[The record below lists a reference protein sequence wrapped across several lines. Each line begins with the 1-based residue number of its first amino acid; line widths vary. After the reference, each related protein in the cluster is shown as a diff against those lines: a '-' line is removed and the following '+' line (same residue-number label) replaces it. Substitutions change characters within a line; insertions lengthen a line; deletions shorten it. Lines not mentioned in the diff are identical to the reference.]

1 MNGFKL
7 SRRSFL
13 KTMGAVACTAPFFTR
28 NLISAPPS
36 ERVRYAAFGSA
47 NMARSDI
54 NSIINHPNVD
64 FIATADVD
72 SGYLAS
78 IKKDL
83 ADKCPNLKIY
93 ADYRDLL
100 EKEKDLDCVSVTT
113 PDHCH
118 AVMAMSAMQKGLH
131 VYCQKPLTHDIY
143 ESRTLANFAARK
155 KLVTQMGI
163 QIHSEGVYRS
173 TVKMI
178 QSGIIGKIKEAYS
191 WCGNRHWGS
200 NDPRPTGSDPVP
212 STLNWDLWLNTASE
226 RPFVNE
232 IYHPGNW
239 RKVQDFGTG
248 IFGDM
253 GCHIFDPVFKAL
265 GLTAPISVRSE
276 GPRPNDYF
284 WGLKTEMLYIFP
296 GTPYTAED
304 TIKVHWYD
312 GPGERPPKEIM
323 ELVPNM
329 PALGSIFIG
338 EKGVLVIPHIAAPVV
353 YMKEGD
359 KYVEF
364 EDDDELKRLSL
375 PSLNHWHQF
384 VDGVM
389 GKGKTSAGFDYSGP
403 LTEAVLLGSIACK
416 FPKTTL
422 KWNASRMKFD
432 LKEATKLVERKYR
445 KGWDVKG
452 L

>member
-1 MNGFKL
+1 MNGFKI

-47 NMARSDI
+47 NMARADI
-54 NSIINHPNVD
+54 NSIISHPNVD

-83 ADKCPNLKIY
+83 ADKVPNLKVY

-143 ESRTLANFAARK
+143 ESRTLAKFAAKK

-191 WCGNRHWGS
+191 
-200 NDPRPTGSDPVP
+200 
-212 STLNWDLWLNTASE
+212 
-226 RPFVNE
+226 
-232 IYHPGNW
+232 
-239 RKVQDFGTG
+239 
-248 IFGDM
+248 
-253 GCHIFDPVFKAL
+253 
-265 GLTAPISVRSE
+265 
-276 GPRPNDYF
+276 
-284 WGLKTEMLYIFP
+284 
-296 GTPYTAED
+296 
-304 TIKVHWYD
+304 
-312 GPGERPPKEIM
+312 
-323 ELVPNM
+323 
-329 PALGSIFIG
+329 
-338 EKGVLVIPHIAAPVV
+338 
-353 YMKEGD
+353 
-359 KYVEF
+359 
-364 EDDDELKRLSL
+364 
-375 PSLNHWHQF
+375 
-384 VDGVM
+384 
-389 GKGKTSAGFDYSGP
+389 
-403 LTEAVLLGSIACK
+403 
-416 FPKTTL
+416 
-422 KWNASRMKFD
+422 
-432 LKEATKLVERKYR
+432 
-445 KGWDVKG
+445 
-452 L
+452 